1 MEKRIIKQM
10 DDRKKVEKV
19 NEGTENLL
27 GNSINKQTNKQT
39 TKWRKTRKFQVLM
52 ANELERGKHWHH
64 KWW

>member
-27 GNSINKQTNKQT
+27 GNSTNKQTNKQ
-39 TKWRKTRKFQVLM
+39 R
-52 ANELERGKHWHH
+52 NGGKQESS
-64 KWW
+64 KC